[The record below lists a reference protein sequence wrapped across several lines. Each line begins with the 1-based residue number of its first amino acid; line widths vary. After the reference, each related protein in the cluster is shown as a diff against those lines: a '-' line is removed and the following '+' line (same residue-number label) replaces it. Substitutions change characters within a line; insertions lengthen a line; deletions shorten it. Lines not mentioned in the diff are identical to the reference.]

1 MAAPSVFLLAVTG
14 EIESGEF
21 PGFDDLYCKFSFVY
35 GQDWV
40 PTAGLEEGISQITSK
55 SSASPTTL
63 VWNFPIDITFKSTNP
78 FGCECW
84 GHCRVQPCCQS
95 PSQCHF
101 LAGPQI
107 VVSVYGPDF
116 FGHDVVRGYGAVH
129 VPFVPGRHRRTI
141 AMFVPESTSK
151 LQQFTSWFT
160 GRRPEFT
167 DPKVV
172 AQGEGREVTRVRSQ
186 GFVTISFNVMTKDMH
201 KLGYDVGPVAT
212 QSSSLGPGSQGLHG
226 F

>member
-1 MAAPSVFLLAVTG
+1 MTSTASSPSSTARTGSPQRVWRRESPRSPPRAAPPPPRW
-14 EIESGEF
+14 SG
-21 PGFDDLYCKFSFVY
+21 
-35 GQDWV
+35 
-40 PTAGLEEGISQITSK
+40 T
-55 SSASPTTL
+55 
-63 VWNFPIDITFKSTNP
+63 
-78 FGCECW
+78 
-84 GHCRVQPCCQS
+84 S
-95 PSQCHF
+95 PSTSPSRAPTPLACHF